1 MPIHILATL
10 HLLGRMAVGPEDDG
24 GAAWN
29 GPRARFFATWPGGK
43 SVSQVLATVQ
53 SHLEEHRLA
62 LKTVICQGAGVG
74 VSGLCALGF
83 RVGS

>member
-10 HLLGRMAVGPEDDG
+10 HLLGRVAVGPEDDG

-29 GPRARFFATWPGGK
+29 GPRARFLCN
-43 SVSQVLATVQ
+43 LAWRKVCVPSACTVQ